1 MNTLAPA
8 ARGAGRHQPL
18 PKVRL
23 KQSNRLGRVH
33 GAILSLPDAAADVL
47 PRRVISAT
55 RRTVKGALNG
65 PGLRRPNA
73 QRRSRTVTLHEAFVL
88 RHGTIASD
96 P

>member
-1 MNTLAPA
+1 MNTLAHA
-8 ARGAGRHQPL
+8 ARGAGRRQPL

-23 KQSNRLGRVH
+23 KQSNRLGCAH
-33 GAILSLPDAAADVL
+33 GAILSLPDAAADVF

-55 RRTVKGALNG
+55 QRTVKEALNG

-73 QRRSRTVTLHEAFVL
+73 QRRSRTVTLHEAFMVM
-88 RHGTIASD
+88 RGTIALA